1 MVPRLA
7 ERGEERFH
15 CMLEKQILIRVIG
28 IKKQNWGVTT
38 QFSEIINL
46 QFGQKRYIVLCILQL
61 FQIVA

>member
-1 MVPRLA
+1 MAPHLP

-28 IKKQNWGVTT
+28 IQKQNWGVTT
-38 QFSEIINL
+38 QISEIINL